1 MQPAEPPGHTP
12 LLRPAMAL
20 LAGLGVTALVAGGGI
35 IIVTLAALR
44 GQDARSFV
52 PPSWYYTTTLALSAL
67 GAAAGGFA
75 AARITHGRSLFTVL
89 VLALVLLMPGIAPGL
104 RPTAA
109 APTHPESSSLTL
121 ALIRA
126 FGVLAGG
133 ALERRRTWG
142 QRASGAA

>member
-1 MQPAEPPGHTP
+1 
-12 LLRPAMAL
+12 MAL

-35 IIVTLAALR
+35 VIVTLAALR
-44 GQDARSFV
+44 GQDPRSFV

-104 RPTAA
+104 RSTA

-142 QRASGAA
+142 QRVSGAA